1 MALVAPLGNVHS
13 RRRSDQTSI
22 QSTDPLP
29 SPSSNRIP
37 RRIGPVGA
45 TLSLLFIGVA
55 TLTPTGGAAPSVG
68 SLCLGCGEFGTTDVV
83 LNILLFAPL
92 GLVLGR
98 AGIRPL
104 IIMGVGLFL
113 SGGIEALQ
121 FLLPGRAPTLRDV
134 LTNSL
139 GCGLGGLVA
148 IHLHGW
154 LAPGRRA
161 LVLLWSAVIGLLVA
175 IGLTGSLLRFDPPAG
190 IYFGQWVQEQGHLE
204 QWSGTVREAYVS
216 GIAVPEGPSSSSSS
230 LRTSLMDSAHFRMVG
245 TAGAATRRLGGIF
258 GLLTDAREEALLVGP
273 DGDDLVV
280 RVRRRTAIWR
290 LRAPE
295 FRFRD
300 ALRAV
305 EPGAALAIEFHG
317 TPQGGCALV
326 NDVQHCVGRVAAG
339 STWKLARPFDGLPPL
354 AQRLLDAL
362 TLFILALPFG
372 LLLRSAPRGQAL
384 AATTVSLVGFPAV
397 AWWSG
402 LALPAP
408 GEWLGLV
415 CAIVIG
421 AVLNARRRAPGSA

>member
-1 MALVAPLGNVHS
+1 MHS
-13 RRRSDQTSI
+13 RRRSDQTST

-68 SLCLGCGEFGTTDVV
+68 SLCLGCGEFGTTDLV

-92 GLVLGR
+92 GFVLGR

-121 FLLPGRAPTLRDV
+121 FFLPGRAPTLRDV
-134 LTNSL
+134 LTNTL

-148 IHLHGW
+148 IHLHAW

-161 LVLLWSAVIGLLVA
+161 LVLLWSAVSGLLLA
-175 IGLTGSLLRFDPPAG
+175 TGLTGTLMRFDPPAG
-190 IYFGQWVQEQGHLE
+190 IYFGQWVQEQKHLE
-204 QWSGTVREAYVS
+204 KWTGTVREAYVS
-216 GIAVPEGPSSSSSS
+216 EIAVPEGPLNSSALLRAS
-230 LRTSLMDSAHFRMVG
+230 LVDSAHFRMVG

-258 GLLTDAREEALLVGP
+258 GLLTGAKEEALLVGP
-273 DGDDLVV
+273 DGSDLVV
-280 RVRRRTAIWR
+280 RVRRRSATWR
-290 LRAPE
+290 LAAPE

-305 EPGAALAIEFHG
+305 EPGAALEIAFAG
-317 TPQGGCALV
+317 TPQGGCASV
-326 NDVQHCVGRVAAG
+326 NAVRHCVGRMAAG
-339 STWKLARPFDGLPPL
+339 STWELARPFEGLPPL
-354 AQRLLDAL
+354 VRRLLDGL

-384 AATTVSLVGFPAV
+384 AATMAMLLGLPAV

-402 LALPAP
+402 LALPTSWDWT
-408 GEWLGLV
+408 GVLL
-415 CAIVIG
+415 AIVIG
-421 AVLNARRRAPGSA
+421 TVWSGRLRTSSLNASASP